1 MSEKYKTISF
11 EMVHDVGHLIL
22 DQPPS
27 NKMTID
33 FFSEFHHL
41 LDDLHSVKNLKALV
55 ISGRGRHFSAG
66 ADLDQ
71 LLSLVRHETRTDSEG
86 EIIDLVT
93 FLGKNYQTFLSL
105 ESLEIPVIAAIRGV
119 CLGSGFELALFCH
132 FRFCGEDA
140 LFGLPESTYNLIPG
154 IGGTSRVS
162 LLAGKSKALEL
173 VLHGNTFSAEDAL
186 GFHLVEKIFPKKEV
200 VEMSLDFAR
209 KISTSYRKEKARLYI
224 NKLF

>member
-1 MSEKYKTISF
+1 MSVKYNTITF
-11 EMVHDVGHLIL
+11 ELVHDIGHLIL

-41 LDDLHSVKNLKALV
+41 LDGLHSMEHLKAIV

-71 LLSLVRHETRTDSEG
+71 LLSLVRHESQKNSGG
-86 EIIDLVT
+86 ETVDLPS
-93 FLGKNYQTFLSL
+93 FLEKNYKTFLSL
-105 ESLEIPVIAAIRGV
+105 EALNIPVIAAIRGV

-154 IGGTSRVS
+154 IGGTSRIS
-162 LLAGKSKALEL
+162 LLSGKSKALEL
-173 VLHGNTFSAEDAL
+173 VLHGNTFPAEDAL
-186 GFHLVEKIFPKKEV
+186 GFHLVDKIFPKKQV
-200 VEMSLDFAR
+200 VEMAIGFAE
-209 KISTSYRKEKARLYI
+209 KITTSYKKEKAKLYL
-224 NKLF
+224 NKLL

>member
-1 MSEKYKTISF
+1 MSVNYKTISF
-11 EMVHDVGHLIL
+11 ELDHGIGHLLL

-33 FFSEFHHL
+33 FFTEFHHL
-41 LDDLHSVKNLKALV
+41 LDWLPSVENLNALV

-71 LLSLVRHETRTDSEG
+71 LLSLVKHETQKDSDG
-86 EIIDLVT
+86 QPVDLSS
-93 FLGKNYQTFLSL
+93 FLEKNYRTFLSL
-105 ESLEIPVIAAIRGV
+105 ETLNIPVIAAIRGV

-154 IGGTSRVS
+154 IGGTSRLSVHT
-162 LLAGKSKALEL
+162 GKAKALEL
-173 VLHGNTFSAEDAL
+173 VMRGSTFTAEDAL
-186 GFHLVEKIFPKKEV
+186 SFNLADKIFPKKEV
-200 VEMSLDFAR
+200 VEMSIGFAR
-209 KISTSYRKEKARLYI
+209 NIAASYKKEKAKLYL
-224 NKLF
+224 NKLV

>member
-1 MSEKYKTISF
+1 MPVKYKTISF
-11 EMVHDVGHLIL
+11 ELVHDIGHLIL

-33 FFSEFHHL
+33 FFSEFHLL
-41 LDDLHSVKNLKALV
+41 LDGLHSMEHLKAIV

-71 LLSLVRHETRTDSEG
+71 LLSLVRHEYQKDSGG
-86 EIIDLVT
+86 ETVDLAS
-93 FLGKNYQTFLSL
+93 FLEKNYKTFLSL
-105 ESLEIPVIAAIRGV
+105 EALNIPVIAAIRGV

-132 FRFCGEDA
+132 FRFCGKDA

-162 LLAGKSKALEL
+162 LLSGKSKALEL

-186 GFHLVEKIFPKKEV
+186 CFNLVDKIFPKKQV
-200 VEMSLDFAR
+200 VEMAIGFAR
-209 KISTSYRKEKARLYI
+209 EITTSYKKEKAKLYLK
-224 NKLF
+224 KLY

>member
-1 MSEKYKTISF
+1 MPANYRTLTF
-11 EMVHDVGHLIL
+11 ELDHGIGHIIL

-27 NKMTID
+27 NKMTVD
-33 FFSEFHHL
+33 FFSEFHDL
-41 LDDLHSVKNLKALV
+41 LDGLHSVEEMKALV

-71 LLSLVRHETRTDSEG
+71 LLSLVRHESRVGPGG
-86 EIIDLVT
+86 EPVDLSS
-93 FLGKNYQTFLSL
+93 FLEKNYKTFLSL
-105 ESLEIPVIAAIRGV
+105 EALDIPVIAAIRGV

-154 IGGTSRVS
+154 IGGTSRVAHLS
-162 LLAGKSKALEL
+162 GKPRALEL

-186 GFHLVEKIFPKKEV
+186 GFNLVDKIFPKSEV
-200 VEMSLDFAR
+200 LEMSFSFVR
-209 KISTSYRKEKARLYI
+209 KIITSYRKEKAKLYL